1 MQQTRLACGVR
12 PDLVALV
19 DIPYVNAHRA
29 RLLFDRGLRSLKD
42 VAAAGPDQV
51 AAALLAGVVPLEVPL
66 CKERCWVVKFG
77 RAGTAEVLNLWKHHI
92 QSLVNVRLTVRFDI
106 DWYIQRRLVDQLL
119 RLGAVG
125 RIKKPFSLRS
135 WMDRCRVKT

>member
-1 MQQTRLACGVR
+1 MRRVQQTRLACGVR

-51 AAALLAGVVPLEVPL
+51 AAALLAGVFPLEVPSCRKSL
-66 CKERCWVVKFG
+66 SFWRLAKQCVKASHG
-77 RAGTAEVLNLWKHHI
+77 CSTRASAFQFPFDGW
-92 QSLVNVRLTVRFDI
+92 VRL
-106 DWYIQRRLVDQLL
+106 
-119 RLGAVG
+119 
-125 RIKKPFSLRS
+125 
-135 WMDRCRVKT
+135 VKGQSRGVLCSDYYV